1 MWVRG
6 LGRLSV
12 LQWNWSRN
20 ESNAQPCRGIL
31 FPFERREEGRIY
43 VGAEPFVFSDG
54 MERIWSLRANTRS
67 THLLCCSLG
76 SYSEFVVTSVS
87 KDSLADSSCP
97 SDTNCWSWSK
107 ITLVIFCFL
116 GICAD
121 IFSANT
127 SVCVP
132 FQGREARETWIKMHS
147 CSLLLLSTS
156 VSVVVQ
162 NKGFEG
168 PYDLCEVPLLLPDC
182 LWGMTTLLIIWV
194 GGPNPLLC
202 GTSGLLVK
210 KAESPLFRWHLLLCL
225 AIYFLPILLMLV
237 FVQTHGET
245 D

>member
-6 LGRLSV
+6 LGRLSI

-31 FPFERREEGRIY
+31 FPFERREEGQIY
-43 VGAEPFVFSDG
+43 VGADPFVLSDG
-54 MERIWSLRANTRS
+54 MERVWSLRTNTK
-67 THLLCCSLG
+67 TTYLFCCSLG
-76 SYSEFVVTSVS
+76 SYSEFVGTSVF
-87 KDSLADSSCP
+87 KESLADSSRS
-97 SDTNCWSWSK
+97 SDTNWWSWSK
-107 ITLVIFCFL
+107 ITLIIFCFL

-121 IFSANT
+121 IFSPNT
-127 SVCVP
+127 SVCVS
-132 FQGREARETWIKMHS
+132 FLGTEARETQIKMHS
-147 CSLLLLSTS
+147 CSLLLLLTS

-162 NKGFEG
+162 DKGFEG
-168 PYDLCEVPLLLPDC
+168 PCDLSEVPLLLPDSR
-182 LWGMTTLLIIWV
+182 WGITRLLIIWV

-202 GTSGLLVK
+202 ATSGLLVK
-210 KAESPLFRWHLLLCL
+210 NAEPPLFPWHLLLCL